1 MLPFFCPHA
10 ALTGF
15 IRCDVMKQRELYPPC
30 QCGACLLYGTGSSR
44 LLFRY
49 CTFVCSHGSTF
60 TQHARK
66 EKKGKA
72 IGLDLWTWIWISRQ
86 TKDTYPVPS
95 TVIIINV
102 YICSSG
108 VLVYRSMD
116 WTGPTDR
123 PRRAGSIVV
132 RAEGCGYL
140 PTWSCLMSGRGDGPI
155 IH

>member
-1 MLPFFCPHA
+1 
-10 ALTGF
+10 
-15 IRCDVMKQRELYPPC
+15 MKQRELYPPC
-30 QCGACLLYGTGSSR
+30 QCGAYLLYGTVSSR
-44 LLFRY
+44 LMFRY

-86 TKDTYPVPS
+86 TKDTYPVPC

-140 PTWSCLMSGRGDGPI
+140 PAYMVMPHVKGVGDGPI
-155 IH
+155 IHLVDLHVDSRQTTRT